1 MLPAL
6 HLLILIKMITIGCIL
21 GVMLVL
27 SIIHCCLRLEL
38 WPEPLLCHVCG
49 FESNIKVL
57 KSFLL
62 FALLVSNAYLRLP
75 ELVLIIL
82 IIADLRPIVSLTR
95 KLSLSGIRN
104 LKTIIISKLLV
115 RHHIAVL
122 GQHVMRQVLAL
133 LRVKHMLRLCASK
146 RVLLKHL
153 LHHLHVCRIQGA
165 PSKVLFRWD
174 FS

>member
-1 MLPAL
+1 LLPAL
-6 HLLILIKMITIGCIL
+6 HLLILIELITICCIL
-21 GVMLVL
+21 GELLVL

-38 WPEPLLCHVCG
+38 WPESLLCHVCR
-49 FESNIKVL
+49 FELNIKVL

-62 FALLVSNAYLRLP
+62 FALLVSIAYLRLP

-82 IIADLRPIVSLTR
+82 IIGDLRPIVSLTR
-95 KLSLSGIRN
+95 ILSLRGIRN

-115 RHHIAVL
+115 RHHITIL
-122 GQHVMRQVLAL
+122 GQHVMRQVLVL
-133 LRVKHMLRLCASK
+133 LGVKHMLRLCASK

-165 PSKVLFRWD
+165 PS
-174 FS
+174 